1 MRAACAARGQ
11 SLEVDSAGTGGWH
24 EGEPPDARMTKAA
37 AKRGIDLSTQRARQ
51 VRPEDFSRFDYVL
64 AMDRQN
70 LANLQEIYPTDAPA
84 TLELFLGNKDVPD
97 PYYGGPEGFETVL
110 DLVEHGAEVWLD
122 RIAGER

>member
-1 MRAACAARGQ
+1 MQAR
-11 SLEVDSAGTGGWH
+11 GGWH

-51 VRPEDFSRFDYVL
+51 VRSKDFSRFDYVL

-70 LANLQEIYPTDAPA
+70 LANLQEICPADAPA

-110 DLVEHGAEVWLD
+110 DLVEHGAQTWLD
-122 RIAGER
+122 RLFG